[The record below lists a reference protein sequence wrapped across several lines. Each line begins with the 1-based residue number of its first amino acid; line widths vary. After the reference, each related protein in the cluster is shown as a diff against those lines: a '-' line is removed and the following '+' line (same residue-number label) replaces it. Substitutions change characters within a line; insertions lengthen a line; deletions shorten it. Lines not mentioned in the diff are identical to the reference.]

1 MWQADGKWRGETGDG
16 RSNPQW
22 ADRSDVLYVSRTKYS
37 GEVDWTSWCAS
48 IWVSSGT
55 PVAKSEF
62 AGEFALSPDGQWLA
76 FGERFHAYVTPL
88 PQAGKP
94 VTIGKKW
101 MRCR

>member
-1 MWQADGKWRGETGDG
+1 VKSTGRHPGAPDLHLIE
-16 RSNPQW
+16 
-22 ADRSDVLYVSRTKYS
+22 A
-37 GEVDWTSWCAS
+37 
-48 IWVSSGT
+48 

-101 MRCR
+101 MRCRSNSWM